1 MCLTPSTLFWG
12 EGAGTKR
19 KLGCAGHRAAL
30 LLPKELTVIF
40 SFMSS
45 NLGHTC
51 TCAALLTGFRAFLRK
66 CQLMLSDSVLRWKD
80 FQFHHWGMIV
90 LVRRYKTIQFGQREL
105 LTPVTK
111 VNNSD
116 PCAVH

>member
-1 MCLTPSTLFWG
+1 M
-12 EGAGTKR
+12 
-19 KLGCAGHRAAL
+19 
-30 LLPKELTVIF
+30 F

-51 TCAALLTGFRAFLRK
+51 TRAALLTGFRALLRK
-66 CQLMLSDSVLRWKD
+66 CQLTLSDSVFRRKD

-90 LVRRYKTIQFGQREL
+90 SVRRSKTIQFGQREL
-105 LTPVTK
+105 LIPVTK

-116 PCAVH
+116 LCARTGAFRHFRETPVSPEAPAFQIPT